1 MPDENGV
8 IATHY
13 RIDPA
18 RPPLTLAGGLRA
30 FPVIDGRD
38 SKQDLMAVLT
48 RPDLPARP
56 RVTVGRA
63 GDAVPYT
70 LLPLDYGTGR
80 DLSGTSGWFIICD
93 GVPGPAISQ
102 ARAPWREQELV
113 ACVLLP
119 VAAALLALQTCG
131 LTHRAINPDNLFR
144 ANAQQPVTLGPF
156 WAAPPASLQPAV
168 FEPPYMARCVPTG
181 RGEGT
186 VADDVY
192 ALGVTLLTLASG
204 RVPLAGLDEATILRR
219 KIEVGS
225 YVALTADTQLPQV
238 ISDLLRSMLAEDPDH
253 RPSPKLLLNP
263 EQARARRIAARP
275 PRRAQQALNVGGQM
289 VFSAREL
296 SHALGLRPDFA
307 YPLLKNGTAEHWIRR
322 NLGDPQ
328 LGMALEDVTRKP
340 AEQNVPEDAR
350 HREMIVMQSACAIDP
365 FAPLVWRGIAVQP
378 DGIATALVNAPTE
391 VAAALEEVVAAEAV
405 VPYLDAQ
412 ERRPEL
418 AAQREE
424 ARDFR
429 RWLGSRGPSGGVK
442 RLIYAANPMLAC
454 ASPLLA
460 NQTVVRINDML
471 PALNAAAAAA
481 DRSKPPMD
489 AHIAAFI
496 AAHADSTLTGELMAL
511 KSFAGPTERLA
522 VLRLFGRLENRLQ
535 PGPLPGLG
543 GWLLQSGFATLEDWR
558 SHKLRGELEET
569 VKQAA
574 AAGQIAA
581 MLSLVDDPAARR
593 TDEAGAEA
601 AAARLRVL
609 QAALDDIGT
618 SAARRGRIAQN
629 LGHELA
635 TGAGLLGVL
644 GAAVSLALH

>member
-13 RIDPA
+13 RIDST
-18 RPPLTLAGGLRA
+18 RPQLTLAGGLRA

-38 SKQDLMAVLT
+38 SRQDLMAVLT
-48 RPDLPARP
+48 RPELPARP
-56 RVTVGRA
+56 RVTIGRA
-63 GDAVPYT
+63 ENAVPYT
-70 LLPLDYGTGR
+70 LLPLEYGSGR
-80 DLSGTSGWFIICD
+80 DRFGTSGWFIVCD
-93 GVPGPAISQ
+93 AVPGPAISE
-102 ARAPWREQELV
+102 ARTRWREQELV

-119 VAAALLALQTCG
+119 VAAALLALQTHG
-131 LTHRAINPDNLFR
+131 LTHRGINPDNLFR
-144 ANAQQPVTLGPF
+144 ASAQQPVTLGPF

-168 FEPPYMARCVPTG
+168 FEPPYMARCVPNG
-181 RGEGT
+181 RGAGT

-192 ALGVTLLTLASG
+192 ALGVTLLALASG
-204 RVPLAGLDEATILRR
+204 RVPLADMDEATILRR
-219 KIEVGS
+219 KIELGS
-225 YVALTADTQLPQV
+225 YVALTADAQLPQV
-238 ISDLLRSMLAEDPDH
+238 ISDLLRSMLAEDPAH

-275 PRRAQQALNVGGQM
+275 PRRALQALNVGGQM
-289 VFSAREL
+289 VFSSREL
-296 SHALGLRPDFA
+296 SHALGLKPDLA
-307 YPLLKNGTAEHWIRR
+307 YPLLKTGAAEHWIRR

-340 AEQNVPEDAR
+340 AEQNVPEDSR

-378 DGIATALVNAPTE
+378 DGIATALATASPE
-391 VAAALEEVVAAEAV
+391 VTAALEEVVAAEAV

-412 ERRPEL
+412 VRRPEL
-418 AAQREE
+418 ASQREE

-429 RWLGSRGPSGGVK
+429 RWLGSRGPSGGLR
-442 RLIYAANPMLAC
+442 RLIYAANPMLPC

-471 PALNAAAAAA
+471 PALDAAAATA

-511 KSFAGPTERLA
+511 KSFAGPAERLA

-558 SHKLRGELEET
+558 SHKLRAELEET

-574 AAGQIAA
+574 AAGQIAV
-581 MLSLVDDPAARR
+581 MLQLVDDPAARR
-593 TDEAGAEA
+593 ADEAGAEA

-609 QAALDDIGT
+609 QAALDDITT
-618 SAARRGRIAQN
+618 SGARRGRIAQT
-629 LGHELA
+629 LGQELA

-644 GAAVSLALH
+644 GAAVSLALR